1 MRAGANVGHRATV
14 GSREFR
20 GMAGLSASWDQ
31 WSLSGIGPHLRGS
44 MTTPLLQ
51 ARSITKR
58 FGALQALADVDID
71 IHPGEVLAILGDNGA
86 GKSTFIKILSGAYEP
101 SAGTLLLDGAPVNFG
116 SPQDAADVG
125 IATIFQELALS
136 ENLSIAENVF
146 LGRELVRHVLG
157 VPFLKRRAM
166 RQKVAELLRTLEAH
180 ISDPDAAVGTLS
192 GGQRQAVAISR
203 ALNLNAR
210 LVIMD
215 EPTAA
220 LAVAETRKVLQLIRR
235 LAEGG
240 RAVILISH
248 NMHDVFEVADRIVV
262 LRRGRKIAERRRSET
277 DPEEV
282 VSFIT
287 GAHPDVRALETQA

>member
-1 MRAGANVGHRATV
+1 
-14 GSREFR
+14 
-20 GMAGLSASWDQ
+20 
-31 WSLSGIGPHLRGS
+31 
-44 MTTPLLQ
+44 MTTPILQ
-51 ARSITKR
+51 ARSISKR
-58 FGALQALADVDID
+58 FGALQALADVDVD
-71 IHPGEVLAILGDNGA
+71 IHAEEVLAILGDNGA
-86 GKSTFIKILSGAYEP
+86 GKSTFIKILSGAFEP
-101 SAGTLLLDGAPVNFG
+101 SAGTLLLDGAPVNFA
-116 SPQDAADVG
+116 SPQDAADAG

-146 LGRELVRHVLG
+146 LGRELVRRVFG

-166 RQKVAELLRTLEAH
+166 KRKVAELLHTLEAH
-180 ISDPDAAVGTLS
+180 ISDPEAVVGSLS

-262 LRRGRKIAERRRSET
+262 FRRGRKIAERRRSET

-287 GAHPDVRALETQA
+287 GAHPDVRALEVQA

>member
-1 MRAGANVGHRATV
+1 M
-14 GSREFR
+14 
-20 GMAGLSASWDQ
+20 
-31 WSLSGIGPHLRGS
+31 PP
-44 MTTPLLQ
+44 PLLQ

-58 FGALQALADVDID
+58 FGALQALADVDVD
-71 IHPGEVLAILGDNGA
+71 IHAGEVLAILGDNGA

-101 SAGTLLLDGAPVNFG
+101 SAGTLLLDGAPVTFA
-116 SPQDAADVG
+116 SPQDAADIG

-146 LGRELVRHVLG
+146 LGRELVRRVLG
-157 VPFLKRRAM
+157 VPFLKRQAM
-166 RQKVAELLRTLEAH
+166 KQKVAELLHSLDAH
-180 ISDPDAAVGTLS
+180 ISDPDAAVGSLS

-262 LRRGRKIAERRRSET
+262 FRRGRKIAERRRSET
-277 DPEEV
+277 NPEEV

>member
-1 MRAGANVGHRATV
+1 
-14 GSREFR
+14 
-20 GMAGLSASWDQ
+20 
-31 WSLSGIGPHLRGS
+31 
-44 MTTPLLQ
+44 MTAPMLQ

-58 FGALQALADVDID
+58 FGALQALADVDVD
-71 IHPGEVLAILGDNGA
+71 IRAGEVLAILGDNGA

-101 SAGTLLLDGAPVNFG
+101 SAGTLLLDGAPVSFA

-146 LGRELVRHVLG
+146 LGRELVRRVLG
-157 VPFLKRRAM
+157 VPFLKRQAM
-166 RQKVAELLRTLEAH
+166 KQKVAELLHTLDAH
-180 ISDPDAAVGTLS
+180 ISDPEAAVGSLS

-262 LRRGRKIAERRRSET
+262 FRRGRKIAERRRLET